1 MESSWKILIAT
12 GPLDEDYL
20 TAEIYY
26 QGEEWAELSDFG
38 KVLKLYPKYDGQ
50 PWILNP
56 GEVIEVLE
64 RADQKLSGG

>member
-1 MESSWKILIAT
+1 METSWKIIIAT

-20 TAEIYY
+20 IAEIYF

-38 KVLKLYPKYDGQ
+38 RALKLYPRYDGQ

-56 GEVIEVLE
+56 KEVIEVLRMAE
-64 RADQKLSGG
+64 QKLSGA